1 MQPIMRLRSIPFIAT
16 AATLLLFAGTAA
28 ASAATAYASTTV
40 NVRAGAGPGYSV
52 VDVLRP
58 GERVEVDYCQGAWC
72 AVEKPGPDGW
82 VNANYLSA
90 DRDYEDDD
98 YYDDEEDV
106 PDFFIMQPRSRV
118 QYWPYYQNRSCV
130 GGPNAR
136 FCIVD

>member
-1 MQPIMRLRSIPFIAT
+1 MPLRSIPILTT
-16 AATLLLFAGTAA
+16 AATLLMLAGTAA
-28 ASAATAYASTTV
+28 ASAAPAYASTTV

-58 GERVEVDYCQGAWC
+58 GEPVEVDYCKGAWC

-90 DRDYEDDD
+90 DRDYPDDYDDED
-98 YYDDEEDV
+98 YYDDEDDG
-106 PDFFIMQPRSRV
+106 PDFFIIHPRSRV
-118 QYWPYYQNRSCV
+118 QYWPYHQNRSCV

-136 FCIVD
+136 FCITD